1 MFQYEREVVCI
12 FYDIKAVLR
21 RLRQT
26 ANHGMKFAFCKVFD
40 FSSFAWLLVTD
51 IELLKSQNKRL
62 FMPFDRQQNPS

>member
-1 MFQYEREVVCI
+1 MNAKSFA
-12 FYDIKAVLR
+12 FAVFR
-21 RLRQT
+21 ISRQHYI
-26 ANHGMKFAFCKVFD
+26 ANQGMKFAFCKVFD